1 MESKEPIKKKLI
13 IVDTNALMHRAYHA
27 LPPLTT
33 TKGKMVNAVYGF
45 TSVFLKMVG
54 DLKPD
59 YIVCAFDVAAPTFRK
74 EKFDAYKAHR
84 VKAPQEFYDQI
95 PDIKR
100 VIAAFGVPMLEKP
113 GFEADDIIGTLSD
126 KYSREKDLEIIIV
139 TGDLDT
145 LQLVNG
151 VAKVYTL
158 KKGIMDTVIYG
169 KKEVA
174 DRFGLEPKRL
184 IDYKGLR
191 GDPSDNIPGVPGIG
205 EKTASK
211 IIQKFENLEN
221 LYKFLEEKN
230 EEEAKKE
237 SENIIKG
244 KIYQNLK
251 EFKEQAFFSR
261 ELATIRRDVPVDDFD
276 LEKAEWNSFDK
287 EKITALFKEFEFW
300 SLVNRAREF
309 GAEKKTSAM
318 ENSGKKDNDFLSDK
332 SEIIGDSRIIDFVSL
347 LSRQKEIAIKIGQS
361 ADLFGAGENYFSIA
375 FHKDGEIKNFLI
387 AGNLTGRLKKI
398 LENKDIKKIGYDLKN
413 DLKLFR
419 DSGINF
425 SGLYFDIMIAA
436 YLSLAGQR
444 DYGLEKLIFSETG
457 KDISPTKENIAGL
470 ILLLKDLYGKKLFS
484 LGMDK
489 LFFEMEMPLVPV
501 LAKMEKTGI
510 KIDKDFLAKMSAE
523 TEKKLE
529 AIAGAIYDI
538 AGEKF
543 NINSPQQLSK
553 ILFEKLKISIAGIG
567 KTEKGKNRSTAASEL
582 AKLSGCHKIIDHISE
597 YRELA
602 KLKNTYLDAL
612 PALASAKDGRLHTSF
627 NQTIT
632 ATGRLSSSNPNL
644 QNIPVK
650 TDLGNMVRRAFTA
663 DEGYRL
669 VSFDYSQIELRLAA
683 SLAHDEKMIGI
694 FKQGGDI
701 HISTAAIV
709 NQTEE
714 SAVTPAMRQSAKALN
729 FGVIY
734 GISPYGFAQSAGI
747 SAEEAKDFIENYLAK
762 FSGISKYLSES
773 MEKARQKGY
782 AETLLGRRR
791 YLPDLKSPN
800 MQVRRAAERMAINMP
815 IQGMAA
821 DLIKLAM
828 IKVAPLVDGE
838 ARLLLQ
844 VHDEL
849 LFEIKEEKAAEF
861 FKKIKNIMENVYNL
875 EAPILVDIKIG
886 ANWGEMNKIR

>member
-1 MESKEPIKKKLI
+1 MSEPNKKKLV
-13 IVDTNALMHRAYHA
+13 IVDTSALMHRAYHA

-33 TKGKMVNAVYGF
+33 AGGKMVNAVYGF
-45 TSVFLKMVG
+45 TSVFLKMAA

-59 YIVCAFDVAAPTFRK
+59 YVVCAFDVAAPTFRK
-74 EKFDAYKAHR
+74 EKFDEYKAHR

-100 VIAAFGVPMLEKP
+100 VIAAFGVPMLERP

-151 VAKVYTL
+151 VARVYTL
-158 KKGIMDTVIYG
+158 KKGIMDTVVYSR
-169 KKEVA
+169 KEVVE
-174 DRFGLEPKRL
+174 RFGIEPKHL

-191 GDPSDNIPGVPGIG
+191 GDPSDNIPGVPGVG

-221 LYKFLEEKN
+221 LYKLLDEKS
-230 EEEAKKE
+230 EEEVKKG
-237 SENIIKG
+237 SENLIKG
-244 KIYQNLK
+244 KVYKNLK
-251 EFKEQAFFSR
+251 DFKEQAFFSR

-276 LEKAEWNSFDK
+276 LAKAKWNSFDK
-287 EKITALFKEFEFW
+287 EKAIALFKEFEFW
-300 SLVNRAREF
+300 SLVNRIRDF
-309 GAEKKTSAM
+309 GVEKKGVAAEKAGEKDKTS
-318 ENSGKKDNDFLSDK
+318 LSDK
-332 SEIIGDSRIIDFVSL
+332 CEVISNSRIADFVAL
-347 LSRQKEIAIKIGQS
+347 LSRQKEIAIKFGQS
-361 ADLFGAGENYFSIA
+361 ADLFGGGENYFSIA
-375 FHKDGEIKNFLI
+375 IDKNGDIRNFLVP
-387 AGNLTGRLKKI
+387 GNLSGQLKKI
-398 LENKDIKKIGYDLKN
+398 LENKDIKKISYDFKSDLKSIWELGT
-413 DLKLFR
+413 DP
-419 DSGINF
+419 SGI
-425 SGLYFDIMIAA
+425 YFDIMVAA
-436 YLSLAGQR
+436 YLVLAGQR
-444 DYGLEKLIFSETG
+444 DYSLEKLIFSETG
-457 KDISPTKENIAGL
+457 KDAALMKENIAGF
-470 ILLLKDLYGKKLFS
+470 ILHLKNIYEKKLSS

-489 LFFEMEMPLVPV
+489 LFFEVEMPLVEV

-510 KIDKDFLAKMSAE
+510 RIDKDFLAKMSGE

-529 AIAGAIYDI
+529 SIAGIIYDI

-543 NINSPQQLSK
+543 NVNSPQQLSK
-553 ILFEKLKISIAGIG
+553 ILFEKLQISAAGIG
-567 KTEKGKNRSTAASEL
+567 KTEKGKKRSTAAAEL
-582 AKLSGCHKIIDHISE
+582 AKLSGRHKIVDYISE

-602 KLKNTYLDAL
+602 KLKNTYLDTL
-612 PALASAKDGRLHTSF
+612 PSLVGAKDGRLHTSF

-632 ATGRLSSSNPNL
+632 TTGRLSSSDPNL

-650 TDLGNMVRRAFTA
+650 TDLGNMVRRAFIA

-683 SLAHDEKMIGI
+683 SLAKDEKMIGI

-701 HISTAAIV
+701 HVSTAAIV
-709 NQTEE
+709 SQTKE
-714 SAVTPAMRQSAKALN
+714 SEVTPEMRQNAKALN

-734 GISPYGFAQSAGI
+734 GISPYGFAKSAGI
-747 SAEEAKDFIENYLAK
+747 SNDEAKDFIENYMAK

-773 MEKARQKGY
+773 MEKARRKGY

-791 YLPDLKSPN
+791 YLPDLESPN
-800 MQVRRAAERMAINMP
+800 MQVRRGAERMAINMP

-821 DLIKLAM
+821 DMIKLAM
-828 IKVAPLVDGE
+828 IRVYPIIDSE

-849 LFEIKEEKAAEF
+849 LFEIKEEKSDHCIE
-861 FKKIKNIMENVYNL
+861 KIKNIMETVYNFD
-875 EAPILVDIKIG
+875 APIKVDVKIG
-886 ANWGEMNKIR
+886 VNWGEMDKIS